1 MVCLEFVVLGSYKV
15 YYGVSFLCKLCFFNE
30 NCEMYNVFLFWF
42 VNWFEYLLKRMV
54 EKFLM
59 NFENLNLVL
68 VFIYN

>member
-1 MVCLEFVVLGSYKV
+1 MKIM
-15 YYGVSFLCKLCFFNE
+15 CFFNE
-30 NCEMYNVFLFWF
+30 NCEVYIVFLFWF

-68 VFIYN
+68 VFIIYN